1 MKRNI
6 LFLLIFVL
14 AEVGLYSKDTGT
26 TSNIESKIEMVD
38 IYKKLKPLLDD
49 PGFVRI
55 YTKSLRVMDLLNGC
69 CRQCKFCY
77 IDAGIPTKMI
87 SSESF
92 IKLFSDSRFK
102 QLLMDDSLRIGNS
115 GDIADHPEAV
125 KIVSF
130 LLKEFPQKKL
140 RILSNYRHRDKDKI
154 MELVNLAR
162 VYNKDSNIPFN
173 LMLSIGE
180 ENIEAFYNDFKDVKG
195 FKFDSQKYLS
205 KIEIPGLEFKP
216 LFSLTNDINKLNS
229 GRAFLN
235 PSPPNETDLFFFYED
250 SGNSKTILNAD
261 GFLLYEYVTL
271 LESRNAKSYTEIK
284 PSNYEKLA
292 QAPFHPDFKTPPNW
306 PGGRGERKKLD
317 ANFQEHCKT
326 FFELLKFDNPNLK
339 IERLK
344 FK

>member
-1 MKRNI
+1 MLKRFLEWIGLKEKLHTADNKPP
-6 LFLLIFVL
+6 LFKEGEIWWSAIGENVGI
-14 AEVGLYSKDTGT
+14 EVNGKGKPFSRPVY
-26 TSNIESKIEMVD
+26 

-173 LMLSIGE
+173 LRRVIKSEISV
-180 ENIEAFYNDFKDVKG
+180 AG
-195 FKFDSQKYLS
+195 F
-205 KIEIPGLEFKP
+205 
-216 LFSLTNDINKLNS
+216 
-229 GRAFLN
+229 
-235 PSPPNETDLFFFYED
+235 
-250 SGNSKTILNAD
+250 
-261 GFLLYEYVTL
+261 
-271 LESRNAKSYTEIK
+271 
-284 PSNYEKLA
+284 
-292 QAPFHPDFKTPPNW
+292 
-306 PGGRGERKKLD
+306 
-317 ANFQEHCKT
+317 
-326 FFELLKFDNPNLK
+326 
-339 IERLK
+339 
-344 FK
+344 